1 MRILFFE
8 KGGKKNAEMRKETLA
23 LKPKKDTKKR
33 QRKVETCT

>member
-8 KGGKKNAEMRKETLA
+8 KGGKKNAEMRKEILV